1 MERGAHLRMIL
12 TTDCSEGLG
21 SNTSVWPF
29 FVGDD
34 DQSDSSHGP
43 SCQQTTALKSIVLSS

>member
-1 MERGAHLRMIL
+1 VERGAHLRMIL